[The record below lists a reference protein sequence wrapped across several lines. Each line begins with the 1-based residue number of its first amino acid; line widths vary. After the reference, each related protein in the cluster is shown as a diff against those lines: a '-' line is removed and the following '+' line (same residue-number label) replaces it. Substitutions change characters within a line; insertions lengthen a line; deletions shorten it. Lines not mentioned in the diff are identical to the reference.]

1 MHGYHLRYAAAVPL
15 MMVLASCGDTGPQG
29 PQGPPGPPADRSK
42 LYCRNSGAVLN
53 ASTSNLTTSIT
64 CDAKTDIPWEGSC
77 EAPDLPTGLYLARS
91 EPLNWSDLNQLP
103 GWTCTWAAFGAPP
116 NLDFGGNAII
126 CCFAMGQTP

>member
-1 MHGYHLRYAAAVPL
+1 MHGNPLRYSAVVAL
-15 MMVLASCGDTGPQG
+15 TLVLASCGDTGPQG

-77 EAPDLPTGLYLARS
+77 EAPDLPSGLYLARS
-91 EPLNWSDLNQLP
+91 EPLNWSDLSQLP

-116 NLDFGGNAII
+116 NLDFGGIATI
-126 CCFAMGQTP
+126 CCFAIPQNP